1 MMTAEHPNPARHSPA
16 DTAAGIFRNS
26 SYQSIRGLKCSFLD
40 GVLTIEGCLPSFHL
54 NQLALTAVQ
63 DIEGV
68 ERIENRV
75 EVAR

>member
-1 MMTAEHPNPARHSPA
+1 MMTAEHPKPAHHSPA
-16 DTAAGIFRNS
+16 EIATKILRGS
-26 SYQSIRGLKCSFLD
+26 SYHAIRCLTCRFGE
-40 GVLTIEGCLPSFHL
+40 GVLTIEGRLSNFHL

-75 EVAR
+75 EVA